1 MLEITQEAR
10 AEETDCGVSFQVTIS
25 SVVNYASWQNSVP
38 LLSMVEL
45 HNSAEH
51 AQNNLTLEL
60 SFTPSFAKAKSWKI
74 DRLPADETL
83 SLSNLE
89 VTLDPDY
96 LQGLDEAEKG
106 VAVFHLRNA
115 EGELVA
121 EHRKELRL
129 LARDEWG
136 GFAGMASIAAA
147 FVMPNDPAIAQVQRD
162 AGEVLVKYGYSPAL
176 DGYQSKDPKRVYM
189 LGAALWSAVAGMGLM
204 YAEPPKSFEVHGQKV
219 RRPSTIREQGL
230 ATCFDSTLFFASALE
245 AIGLN
250 PVVLIIEGHSYCG
263 FWLRETT
270 LPSLIEQDP
279 TEIRKALAAR
289 ELIVFETT
297 GITRRPADQ
306 FDKAIAIAKSYTN
319 EENEAGF
326 IGAIDIARA
335 RASQIRPMAS
345 HQAASSENHAEA
357 PEFEATTLPL
367 PKAPSFDALPTD
379 EAEESPRTPKDRI
392 ARWQNKLL
400 DLSLRNRLLNFKS
413 TKQTVPFLCTDVPL
427 LEDRLAERK
436 KIRVI
441 SLPEENPHGERD
453 EDLHLKK
460 TGQDLDEEF
469 AAQAIARNELPST
482 LEKRELD
489 KRLTELF
496 RRAKND
502 LNEGGSNTLFLAV
515 GFLRWKKSADDEKA
529 YKAPLLLIPVKLTRK
544 SAASRFNLEHHED
557 EVRFNATLMEFLK
570 KDYNLSLPPFD
581 AKLPTDESGIDVPY
595 VFEMVRKAV
604 RDVPGF
610 EVVDETALS
619 TFSFAKFLMWK
630 DLVERTDDL
639 RKNRVVRHL
648 IDNPDK
654 AFEPGVSTA
663 FPSERDIDV
672 KYDPKDIITPL
683 PADSSQLSAVMAA
696 VEGQDF
702 ILVGPPGTGKS
713 QTITNMIA
721 QCLANNKSV
730 LFVAEKTAALDVVYR
745 RLREHGL
752 GEFCLELHS
761 NKAERKQFLEQ
772 LKTSWEQGSKPDT
785 GEWVRI
791 NEQLKVRRDHLNDYI
806 TALHTPSACGL
817 TVFDALGLAV
827 KHANEYVP
835 KLNWDNNRT
844 IGKETLAQLQ
854 DTVSEIASV
863 HREVQPIPAL
873 NLIKH
878 QDWSVRWQ
886 NDLLDVISETSNV
899 TSKFLE
905 QLDAFNQLVD
915 FKTTAQLSLQD
926 IEDICSFSELVL
938 STQDTQ
944 LRVVFEEHFDEIKTS
959 ASKFVHQLDTFNQ
972 LVDFK
977 ASDTLILQKIEEICS
992 LAELIQS
999 TQSMKLDRVSEERFD
1014 ELKTSVSSFL
1024 HQLIAFNRLAN
1035 FKANGTHSLQD
1046 IEEICSLAELIQSTQ
1061 KTQLGVVFEE
1071 RFDEIKA
1078 SVSNFLHQLDYFNQL
1093 TDFKASDT
1101 LGLQDI
1107 EEICSLAELI
1117 QSTQET
1123 QLGVV
1128 FEERFDDIKSSAQ
1141 KLEKDIIQFKKAETQ
1156 LNASYDE
1163 ATILRLPMDSLDH
1176 NWREACSKMWPFSAF
1191 AKGKIR
1197 KLLQTYTQSGTA
1209 SPETEISQLREM
1221 QDALNS
1227 IQEQTDQRFYPKWDG
1242 TQTETEK
1249 LRSYFDL
1256 AEKVKAVLAHINH
1269 HSNATIFKNEQFR
1282 SCLENG
1288 EVGHPLRLQSQ
1299 KLLEA
1304 KDHFHVKFAQLCE
1317 FTNSL
1322 RNQGDRRSLP
1332 KWEAAQADID
1342 QLRSYLGLAYESTKA
1357 IRHINHLSN
1366 ATVFKNEELRSSLSE
1381 GRADDPLRLQA
1392 AKLIGAAKL
1401 FRDGL
1406 GRFCRAAGSSKDH
1419 FEGTAILHRL
1429 QDDLQVLTDNS
1440 KQLQVWTEWQKVKT
1454 TAENQN
1460 LTPFIEAAENQLI
1473 PHEDLEKRFTVAFA
1487 NWWLPEAID
1496 NTPVLRSFKR
1506 FKHEEMLQ
1514 QFRKLDDQV
1523 RATAAYKVQSA
1534 LNHKLPSQHA
1544 VPKSSELGTLRHQ
1557 MNLKRPSKSIRDVIS
1572 AMPGTFSKLAPCL
1585 LMSPLSISQ
1594 YLPAGQSQF
1603 DVVIFDEASQI
1614 TTWDAVGAIA
1624 RGTQTI
1630 IVGDPKQLP
1639 PTNFFGRS
1647 EQDDDEEL
1655 EAYEKDLE
1663 SILEEAK
1670 ASGLPN
1676 LQLNW
1681 HYRSRHESLIAF
1693 SNWHYYDNRLI
1704 TFPSPVVADRAVKL
1718 VHTPDAIYDRG
1729 KSRTNKLEAQNIVK
1743 EAVKRLRKW
1752 IDLPEEDRPT
1762 LGVITFN
1769 QQQQSLIQDLFD
1781 AELRNHPDL
1790 EWFFADERIE
1800 PVIVRNLENVQGDER
1815 DVMMFSITFAPD
1827 IAGKMSMSFGAIN
1840 KDGGERRLNVAVTR
1854 AREELLIFST
1864 VTADAID
1871 TSRTKALGV
1880 KHLKE
1885 FLSFAEKGTI
1895 ALAASDDG
1903 SVGGYDSP
1911 FEEAV
1916 SEALQ
1921 MRGWTIVPQV
1931 GVSGFRVDLGI
1942 VHPDKPGAFIA
1953 GVECDGATYHSS
1965 ATARD
1970 RDKVREQ
1977 VLRNL
1982 GWEILRIW
1990 SPDWWYDSQHVAD
2003 EIHHKLRDLLV
2014 DSRAADK
2021 LKAEQA
2027 AEAEKLEEERL
2038 AFEAQLDE
2046 SIPDT
2051 SLEEVKETTQVD
2063 RIEPLQ
2069 STPLHGNHSVTSASN
2084 APSPTS
2090 KPYEWTDLSGLAP
2103 DPDKFHDADYAPT
2116 LLEMIRKIVSDE
2128 GPIKDTALA
2137 QRITKAHG
2145 WSRTGAVLRREIEK
2159 HFANFDL
2166 HEETSGTFV
2175 WEKDS
2180 KTQLIGF
2187 RPAVNKDYRRSVT
2200 DIPIAEIAG
2209 LIDEQ
2214 PHLLS
2219 EEDPVNAIARTMGY
2233 DRVAAAI
2240 RARVAEAIEYFRA
2253 HSG

>member
-96 LQGLDEAEKG
+96 LRGLDEAEKG

-379 EAEESPRTPKDRI
+379 EAKESPRTPKDRI

-772 LKTSWEQGSKPDT
+772 LKTSWEQSSKPDT

-827 KHANEYVP
+827 KHANEYIP
-835 KLNWDNNRT
+835 KLTWDNDRS

-854 DTVSEIASV
+854 DTVSNIASV

-873 NLIKH
+873 NLVKH
-878 QDWSVRWQ
+878 QDWSVRWEH
-886 NDLLDVISETSNV
+886 DLINVVGDVSRAIHELLS
-899 TSKFLE
+899 
-905 QLDAFNQLVD
+905 QLDAFNKYTD
-915 FKTTAQLSLQD
+915 FKASIDLTLSD
-926 IEDICSFSELVL
+926 IEDICSLAELLL
-938 STQDTQ
+938 STQGTE
-944 LRVVFEEHFDEIKTS
+944 LGVIFEERLDEIKETVRS
-959 ASKFVHQLDTFNQ
+959 LEED
-972 LVDFK
+972 LVLFK
-977 ASDTLILQKIEEICS
+977 AAGQS
-992 LAELIQS
+992 LS
-999 TQSMKLDRVSEERFD
+999 
-1014 ELKTSVSSFL
+1014 
-1024 HQLIAFNRLAN
+1024 
-1035 FKANGTHSLQD
+1035 
-1046 IEEICSLAELIQSTQ
+1046 
-1061 KTQLGVVFEE
+1061 
-1071 RFDEIKA
+1071 
-1078 SVSNFLHQLDYFNQL
+1078 
-1093 TDFKASDT
+1093 
-1101 LGLQDI
+1101 
-1107 EEICSLAELI
+1107 
-1117 QSTQET
+1117 
-1123 QLGVV
+1123 
-1128 FEERFDDIKSSAQ
+1128 
-1141 KLEKDIIQFKKAETQ
+1141 
-1156 LNASYDE
+1156 ASYDE
-1163 ATILRLPMDSLDH
+1163 KTILRLPIDSLDH
-1176 NWREACSKMWPFSAF
+1176 SWREACSKMWPFSVF
-1191 AKGKIR
+1191 AKGKVK
-1197 KLLQTYTQSGTA
+1197 KLLQTYARAGEA
-1209 SPETEISQLREM
+1209 NPETDIACLREM
-1221 QDALNS
+1221 QDALTS
-1227 IQEQTDQRFYPKWDG
+1227 LEDQEETKFFPDWNGTGTDPN
-1242 TQTETEK
+1242 E
-1249 LRSYFDL
+1249 LLSYFDL
-1256 AEKVKAVLAHINH
+1256 AGKIDAA
-1269 HSNATIFKNEQFR
+1269 FR
-1282 SCLENG
+1282 
-1288 EVGHPLRLQSQ
+1288 Q
-1299 KLLEA
+1299 
-1304 KDHFHVKFAQLCE
+1304 
-1317 FTNSL
+1317 
-1322 RNQGDRRSLP
+1322 
-1332 KWEAAQADID
+1332 
-1342 QLRSYLGLAYESTKA
+1342 
-1357 IRHINHLSN
+1357 INHLSN
-1366 ATVFKNEELRSSLSE
+1366 ATVFKNEKLRSSLSE

-1392 AKLIGAAKL
+1392 SKLIEAAKL
-1401 FRDGL
+1401 FRAEL
-1406 GRFCRAAGSSKDH
+1406 GRFCDITGSNKDH
-1419 FEGTAILHRL
+1419 FEGAGILQKL
-1429 QDDLQVLTDNS
+1429 QDDLSVLKENA
-1440 KQLQVWTEWQKVKT
+1440 KQLQIWTEWQKVKT
-1454 TAENQN
+1454 TAENQD
-1460 LTPFIEAAENQLI
+1460 LTPFIEAVENKLI
-1473 PHEDLEKRFTVAFA
+1473 PHEDLGKRFAVAFA

-1781 AELRNHPDL
+1781 AELRNHPEL

-1840 KDGGERRLNVAVTR
+1840 KDGGERRLNVAITR

-2014 DSRAADK
+2014 DSRTADK

-2027 AEAEKLEEERL
+2027 AEAEKREEEHL
-2038 AFEAQLDE
+2038 AVKIDEDTLEASPED
-2046 SIPDT
+2046 P
-2051 SLEEVKETTQVD
+2051 EEAVEAD
-2063 RIEPLQ
+2063 RGEPEQ
-2069 STPLHGNHSVTSASN
+2069 STPLRGNSSAMSAASV
-2084 APSPTS
+2084 PSPTS
-2090 KPYEWTDLSGLAP
+2090 KPYEWTDLSGLSP
-2103 DPDKFHDADYAPT
+2103 NPDKFHDSDYAPT
-2116 LLEMIRKIVSDE
+2116 LSEMIRKIVSDE

-2159 HFANFDL
+2159 HFANFEL
-2166 HEETSGTFV
+2166 HEETTGTFV

-2187 RPAVNKDYRRSVT
+2187 RPVVNKDYRRSVT

-2240 RARVAEAIEYFRA
+2240 RARVAEAIDYFRA
-2253 HSG
+2253 HSE

>member
-345 HQAASSENHAEA
+345 HQAASSKNHAEA

-827 KHANEYVP
+827 KHANEYIP
-835 KLNWDNNRT
+835 KLTWDNDRS
-844 IGKETLAQLQ
+844 IGKETLTQLQ
-854 DTVSEIASV
+854 DTVSNIASV

-873 NLIKH
+873 NLVKH
-878 QDWSVRWQ
+878 QDWSVRWEH
-886 NDLLDVISETSNV
+886 DLINVVGDVSRAIHELLS
-899 TSKFLE
+899 
-905 QLDAFNQLVD
+905 QLDAFNKYTD
-915 FKTTAQLSLQD
+915 FKASIDLALSD
-926 IEDICSFSELVL
+926 IEDICSLAELLL
-938 STQDTQ
+938 STQGTE
-944 LRVVFEEHFDEIKTS
+944 LGVIFEERLDEIKETVRS
-959 ASKFVHQLDTFNQ
+959 LEED
-972 LVDFK
+972 LVLFK
-977 ASDTLILQKIEEICS
+977 AAEQS
-992 LAELIQS
+992 LS
-999 TQSMKLDRVSEERFD
+999 
-1014 ELKTSVSSFL
+1014 
-1024 HQLIAFNRLAN
+1024 
-1035 FKANGTHSLQD
+1035 
-1046 IEEICSLAELIQSTQ
+1046 
-1061 KTQLGVVFEE
+1061 
-1071 RFDEIKA
+1071 
-1078 SVSNFLHQLDYFNQL
+1078 
-1093 TDFKASDT
+1093 
-1101 LGLQDI
+1101 
-1107 EEICSLAELI
+1107 
-1117 QSTQET
+1117 
-1123 QLGVV
+1123 
-1128 FEERFDDIKSSAQ
+1128 
-1141 KLEKDIIQFKKAETQ
+1141 
-1156 LNASYDE
+1156 ASYDE
-1163 ATILRLPMDSLDH
+1163 KTILRLPIDSLDH
-1176 NWREACSKMWPFSAF
+1176 SWREACSKMWPFSVF
-1191 AKGKIR
+1191 AKGKVK
-1197 KLLQTYTQSGTA
+1197 KLLQTYARAGEA
-1209 SPETEISQLREM
+1209 NPETDIACLREM
-1221 QDALNS
+1221 QDALTS
-1227 IQEQTDQRFYPKWDG
+1227 LEDQEETKFFPDWNGTGTDPN
-1242 TQTETEK
+1242 E
-1249 LRSYFDL
+1249 LLSYFDL
-1256 AEKVKAVLAHINH
+1256 AGKIDAA
-1269 HSNATIFKNEQFR
+1269 FR
-1282 SCLENG
+1282 
-1288 EVGHPLRLQSQ
+1288 Q
-1299 KLLEA
+1299 
-1304 KDHFHVKFAQLCE
+1304 
-1317 FTNSL
+1317 
-1322 RNQGDRRSLP
+1322 
-1332 KWEAAQADID
+1332 
-1342 QLRSYLGLAYESTKA
+1342 
-1357 IRHINHLSN
+1357 INHLSN
-1366 ATVFKNEELRSSLSE
+1366 ATVFKNEKLRSSLSE

-1392 AKLIGAAKL
+1392 SKLIEAAKL
-1401 FRDGL
+1401 FRAEL
-1406 GRFCRAAGSSKDH
+1406 GRFCDITGSNKDH
-1419 FEGTAILHRL
+1419 FEGAGILQKL
-1429 QDDLQVLTDNS
+1429 QDDLSVLKENA
-1440 KQLQVWTEWQKVKT
+1440 KQLQIWTEWQKVKT
-1454 TAENQN
+1454 TAENQD
-1460 LTPFIEAAENQLI
+1460 LTPFIEAVENQLI
-1473 PHEDLEKRFTVAFA
+1473 PHEDLGKRFTVAFA

-1534 LNHKLPSQHA
+1534 LNHKLPSQHT

-2003 EIHHKLRDLLV
+2003 EIHHKLRNLLV
-2014 DSRAADK
+2014 DSRPADK

-2027 AEAEKLEEERL
+2027 AEAEKREEEHL
-2038 AFEAQLDE
+2038 AVKIDEDTLEASPED
-2046 SIPDT
+2046 P
-2051 SLEEVKETTQVD
+2051 EEAVEAD
-2063 RIEPLQ
+2063 RGEPEQ
-2069 STPLHGNHSVTSASN
+2069 STPLRGNSSAMSAASV
-2084 APSPTS
+2084 PSPTS
-2090 KPYEWTDLSGLAP
+2090 KPYEWTDLSGLSP
-2103 DPDKFHDADYAPT
+2103 NPDKFHDSDYAPT
-2116 LLEMIRKIVSDE
+2116 LSEMIRKIVSDE

-2159 HFANFDL
+2159 HFANFEL
-2166 HEETSGTFV
+2166 HEETTGTFV

-2180 KTQLIGF
+2180 KTQLISF
-2187 RPAVNKDYRRSVT
+2187 RPAINKDYRRSVT
-2200 DIPIAEIAG
+2200 DISIAEIAG

>member
-1 MLEITQEAR
+1 MLEITQETR
-10 AEETDCGVSFQVTIS
+10 SEETSCSISFEVKIS

-38 LLSMVEL
+38 LLSSVEL
-45 HNSAEH
+45 YNSAEE
-51 AQNNLTLEL
+51 AQNNLNLEL
-60 SFTPSFAKAKSWKI
+60 SFTPSFAKSKSWKI

-106 VAVFHLRNA
+106 VAIFQLRGS
-115 EGELVA
+115 EGELLT
-121 EHRKELRL
+121 EYRKELRL

-162 AGEVLVKYGYSPAL
+162 AGELLAKFGHSPAL

-189 LGAALWSAVAGMGLM
+189 LGAALWSAVAGMGLL
-204 YAEPPKSFEVHGQKV
+204 YAEPPRSFEIHGQKV
-219 RRPSTIREQGL
+219 RRPSTVREQGL

-263 FWLRETT
+263 FWLRDTT

-289 ELIVFETT
+289 ELVVFETT

-306 FDKAIAIAKSYTN
+306 FEKAIAIAKSYTN
-319 EENEAGF
+319 EENEANF

-345 HQAASSENHAEA
+345 HQAPSSESHAEA
-357 PEFEATTLPL
+357 QEFEATTLPL
-367 PKAPSFDALPTD
+367 PKAPSYEALPAD
-379 EAEESPRTPKDRI
+379 EAEESPRNPKDRI
-392 ARWQNKLL
+392 ERWQNKLL
-400 DLSLRNRLLNFKS
+400 DLSLRNRLLNFRS

-453 EDLHLKK
+453 EELHLKK
-460 TGQDLDEEF
+460 TGQDLDQEF
-469 AAQAIARNELPST
+469 AAQAIARNELSST

-515 GFLRWKKSADDEKA
+515 GFLRWKKSADGEKA

-557 EVRFNATLMEFLK
+557 EVHFNATLMEFLK
-570 KDYNLSLPPFD
+570 KDYNLSLPRFD
-581 AKLPTDESGIDVPY
+581 TELPTDESGIDVPY
-595 VFEMVRKAV
+595 VFEMVRMAV

-630 DLVERTDDL
+630 DLVDRTDDL
-639 RKNRVVRHL
+639 RKNRVVKHL

-663 FPSERDIDV
+663 FPSERDVDV

-696 VEGQDF
+696 AEGQDF

-761 NKAERKQFLEQ
+761 NKAERKQFLAQ
-772 LKTSWEQGSKPDT
+772 LKTSWEQSTKPDT

-806 TALHTPSACGL
+806 VALHTPSVCGL

-827 KHANEYVP
+827 KHANEYTP
-835 KLNWDNNRT
+835 KLNWDHTRS

-854 DTVSEIASV
+854 DTVSDIASV
-863 HREVQPIPAL
+863 HREVKPIPAL
-873 NLIKH
+873 NLVKH
-878 QDWSVRWQ
+878 QDWSVRWAS
-886 NDLLDVISETSNV
+886 DLLNVVGDV
-899 TSKFLE
+899 SKAIHELLN
-905 QLDAFNQLVD
+905 QIDTFNKLAD
-915 FKTTAQLSLQD
+915 FKASAELGLSD
-926 IEDICSFSELVL
+926 IEDICSLAELLL
-938 STQDTQ
+938 STQDTK
-944 LRVVFEEHFDEIKTS
+944 LGVIFEERIDEIKES
-959 ASKFVHQLDTFNQ
+959 VRGLEED
-972 LVDFK
+972 LILFK
-977 ASDTLILQKIEEICS
+977 AAEQS
-992 LAELIQS
+992 LS
-999 TQSMKLDRVSEERFD
+999 
-1014 ELKTSVSSFL
+1014 
-1024 HQLIAFNRLAN
+1024 
-1035 FKANGTHSLQD
+1035 
-1046 IEEICSLAELIQSTQ
+1046 
-1061 KTQLGVVFEE
+1061 
-1071 RFDEIKA
+1071 
-1078 SVSNFLHQLDYFNQL
+1078 
-1093 TDFKASDT
+1093 
-1101 LGLQDI
+1101 
-1107 EEICSLAELI
+1107 
-1117 QSTQET
+1117 
-1123 QLGVV
+1123 
-1128 FEERFDDIKSSAQ
+1128 
-1141 KLEKDIIQFKKAETQ
+1141 
-1156 LNASYDE
+1156 ASYDE
-1163 ATILRLPMDSLDH
+1163 KTILRLPIDSLDH
-1176 NWREACSKMWPFSAF
+1176 NWREACSKMWPFSVF
-1191 AKGKIR
+1191 AKGKVK
-1197 KLLQTYTQSGTA
+1197 KLLQTYTRAGEA
-1209 SPETEISQLREM
+1209 NPETDISRLREM
-1221 QDALNS
+1221 QDVLTS
-1227 IQEQTDQRFYPKWDG
+1227 LESQEETKFFPDWNGTGTDAKQF
-1242 TQTETEK
+1242 
-1249 LRSYFDL
+1249 LSYFDL
-1256 AEKVKAVLAHINH
+1256 AGKIN
-1269 HSNATIFKNEQFR
+1269 AAFR
-1282 SCLENG
+1282 N
-1288 EVGHPLRLQSQ
+1288 
-1299 KLLEA
+1299 
-1304 KDHFHVKFAQLCE
+1304 
-1317 FTNSL
+1317 
-1322 RNQGDRRSLP
+1322 
-1332 KWEAAQADID
+1332 
-1342 QLRSYLGLAYESTKA
+1342 
-1357 IRHINHLSN
+1357 INHLSN
-1366 ATVFKNEELRSSLSE
+1366 ATVFKNEKLYSCLSE
-1381 GRADDPLRLQA
+1381 GRVDDPLRLQA
-1392 AKLIGAAKL
+1392 SKLIEAAKL
-1401 FRDGL
+1401 FRVEL
-1406 GRFCRAAGSSKDH
+1406 GRFYEVTDSSKDH
-1419 FEGTAILHRL
+1419 FQGAGILQRL
-1429 QDDLQVLTDNS
+1429 QDDLSVLKENA
-1440 KQLQVWTEWQKVKT
+1440 KQLKVWTEWQKVKT
-1454 TAENQN
+1454 TAENQD
-1460 LTPFIEAAENQLI
+1460 LMCFIEAIENQLI
-1473 PHEDLEKRFTVAFA
+1473 PHDDLVKRFSVAFA

-1496 NTPVLRSFKR
+1496 STPVLRNFKR

-1514 QFRKLDDQV
+1514 QFRKLDDQA

-1585 LMSPLSISQ
+1585 LMSPLSISH
-1594 YLPAGQSQF
+1594 YLPVGQSQF

-1624 RGTQTI
+1624 RGKQTI

-1693 SNWHYYDNRLI
+1693 SNWHYYGNRLI

-1743 EAVKRLRKW
+1743 KAVKRLRQW
-1752 IDLPEEDRPT
+1752 IELPEEGRPT

-1781 AELRNHPDL
+1781 AELRNHPEL

-1827 IAGKMSMSFGAIN
+1827 LAGKMSMSFGAIN
-1840 KDGGERRLNVAVTR
+1840 RDGGERRLNVAVTR
-1854 AREELLIFST
+1854 AREELLVFST
-1864 VTADAID
+1864 VTADVID

-1885 FLSFAEKGTI
+1885 FLSFAEKGSI

-1916 SEALQ
+1916 SEALH
-1921 MRGWTIVPQV
+1921 MRGWAIVPQV
-1931 GVSGFRVDLGI
+1931 GVSGFRIDLGI

-2003 EIHHKLRDLLV
+2003 EIHQKLRDLLA
-2014 DSRAADK
+2014 DSRASDK
-2021 LKAEQA
+2021 LKEEEAVEA
-2027 AEAEKLEEERL
+2027 AKSEEERL
-2038 AFEAQLDE
+2038 ASKPQLDDNS
-2046 SIPDT
+2046 SIALPEVP
-2051 SLEEVKETTQVD
+2051 EEVAETDIDQ
-2063 RIEPLQ
+2063 REQ
-2069 STPLHGNHSVTSASN
+2069 STQLHSNSSIAPAVSAS
-2084 APSPTS
+2084 SHSS
-2090 KPYEWTDLSGLAP
+2090 KPYEWTDLSDLSP
-2103 DPDKFHDADYAPT
+2103 NPEKFHDPDYAPI
-2116 LLEMIRKIVSDE
+2116 LSEMINKIILDE

-2159 HFANFDL
+2159 HFKNFDL
-2166 HEETSGTFV
+2166 YEETTGTFV
-2175 WEKDS
+2175 WAKDS
-2180 KTQLIGF
+2180 EKQLITF
-2187 RPAVNKDYRRSVT
+2187 RQAINKNYRRSVT
-2200 DIPIAEIAG
+2200 DIPISEIAG
-2209 LIDEQ
+2209 LIDAQ
-2214 PHLLS
+2214 PHLLN
-2219 EEDPVNAIARTMGY
+2219 EQDPVNAIARAMGY

-2240 RARVAEAIEYFRA
+2240 RARVSEAIDYFRA
-2253 HSG
+2253 NSE